1 MDIALRY
8 TLLTLMTLLTL
19 FILLNYFMLLK
30 GRLERYWKGLM
41 QIEQKWKWMGEWMD
55 GCYP

>member
-1 MDIALRY
+1 MDIAPRY
-8 TLLTLMTLLTL
+8 TL
-19 FILLNYFMLLK
+19 FILLCCLNSSLYAGINCK